1 MEWLHD
7 IPMLQSLKKIYDQ
20 LDAWD
25 SKLRRA
31 FGKDIET
38 TSGRF
43 WARVHYHLFDHAFLR
58 VFWTNYA
65 EIAPGVFRSNQPT
78 EARFKRYHARG
89 LKSVVNLRGA
99 DVYAHYKY
107 EERICHQLG
116 IGLTNWK
123 LTARNAPQVE
133 DINEVIDILGRV
145 QKPVLFHCKS
155 GADRAGLA
163 SAIYLMEFEGKT
175 VQEAQKQ
182 LNVRFFHLDFTA
194 TGVLDYMLWV
204 FEERSKISVIG
215 FKEWMNTEYDPLI
228 IQSCF
233 DQRLSLQKALDL
245 LAAGDQPEI
254 SENQKISE

>member
-1 MEWLHD
+1 
-7 IPMLQSLKKIYDQ
+7 MLQMLKKIYDQ

-38 TSGRF
+38 TSGRL

-78 EARFKRYHARG
+78 EARFKRYHSRG
-89 LKSVVNLRGA
+89 LKSVVNLRGE

-107 EERICHQLG
+107 EERICRQLG
-116 IGLTNWK
+116 IGLTNRK
-123 LTARNAPQVE
+123 LTARHAPNAS
-133 DINEVIDILGRV
+133 DINEVIDILSRV
-145 QKPVLFHCKS
+145 PKPLLFHCKS
-155 GADRAGLA
+155 GADRAGLV

-182 LNVRFFHLDFTA
+182 LSFRFFHLDFSA

-204 FEERSKISVIG
+204 FEERCSINAIG
-215 FKEWMNTEYDPLI
+215 FKDWINTEYDPAI

-233 DQRLSLQKALDL
+233 NQRLPLQKTLTF
-245 LAAGDQPEI
+245 LAKLNQPSI
-254 SENQKISE
+254 SDS

>member
-1 MEWLHD
+1 
-7 IPMLQSLKKIYDQ
+7 MLQILKKTYDK

-107 EERICHQLG
+107 EERICLQLG
-116 IGLTNWK
+116 ISLTNRK
-123 LTARNAPQVE
+123 LTARNAPQVA
-133 DINEVIDILGRV
+133 DINEVIDILARV
-145 QKPVLFHCKS
+145 PKPVLFHCKS
-155 GADRAGLA
+155 GADRAGFV

-182 LNVRFFHLDFTA
+182 LNIRFFHLDFTA

-204 FEERSKISVIG
+204 FQERCNISVIG
-215 FKEWMNTEYDPLI
+215 FKKWMNTEYDPAI

-233 DQRLSLQKALDL
+233 NQRLPLQKTLDL
-245 LAAGDQPEI
+245 LAKRDQPEI
-254 SENQKISE
+254 SKD

>member
-1 MEWLHD
+1 
-7 IPMLQSLKKIYDQ
+7 MLQMLKKIYDQ

-31 FGKDIET
+31 FGKDIES

-78 EARFKRYHARG
+78 EARFKRYRARG

-107 EERICHQLG
+107 EERACRQLG
-116 IGLTNWK
+116 VGLTNRK
-123 LTARNAPQVE
+123 LSARNAPKV
-133 DINEVIDILGRV
+133 DAINEVIDILGRV
-145 QKPVLFHCKS
+145 SKPVLFHCKS
-155 GADRAGLA
+155 GADRAGFVA
-163 SAIYLMEFEGKT
+163 AIYLMEFEGKT

-182 LNVRFFHLDFTA
+182 LNVRFIHLDFTA
-194 TGVLDYMLWV
+194 TGILDYLLWV
-204 FEERSKISVIG
+204 FEERCNLSVIG
-215 FKEWMNTEYDPLI
+215 FKEWINAEYDSEI
-228 IQSCF
+228 MQSCF
-233 DQRLSLQKALDL
+233 NQRLPLQKVLDL
-245 LAAGDQPEI
+245 LAERNQPEI
-254 SENQKISE
+254 GKVHNKSE

>member
-1 MEWLHD
+1 MLH
-7 IPMLQSLKKIYDQ
+7 LFKKIYDQ
-20 LDAWD
+20 LDTWD

-31 FGKDIET
+31 FGKDIES

-78 EARFKRYHARG
+78 EARFKRYHALG

-107 EERICHQLG
+107 EERICNELEL
-116 IGLTNWK
+116 GLTNRK
-123 LTARNAPQVE
+123 LSARNAPQTSV
-133 DINEVIDILGRV
+133 INEVIDILARV
-145 QKPVLFHCKS
+145 PKPVLFHCKS
-155 GADRAGLA
+155 GADRAGFV

-182 LNVRFFHLDFTA
+182 LSVRFFHLDFTA
-194 TGVLDYMLWV
+194 TGILDYILWV
-204 FEERSKISVIG
+204 FEERCKISEVD
-215 FKEWMNTEYDPLI
+215 FKEWMNKEYNPEI

-233 DQRLSLQKALDL
+233 NQRRPLQKALDL
-245 LAAGDQPEI
+245 LAKRNQPEI
-254 SENQKISE
+254 SQDKNKSD